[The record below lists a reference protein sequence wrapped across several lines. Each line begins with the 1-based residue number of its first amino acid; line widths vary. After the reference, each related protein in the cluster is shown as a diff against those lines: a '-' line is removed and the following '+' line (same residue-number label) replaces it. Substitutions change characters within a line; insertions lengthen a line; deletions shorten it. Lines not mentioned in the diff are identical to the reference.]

1 MPVLLLHIYWDVDPI
16 IVHIGNFGLHWY
28 SVCFALAFIL
38 GNYLFSKIYQREN
51 KPAKDL
57 DTLLMYMV
65 IGTVVGARLG
75 HCFFYD
81 PVFYLNNP
89 IEILKTWRG
98 GLASHGAAIG
108 ILTALYLYSRTRKDQ
123 PWLYVVDRMV
133 IVVALGGALIRIGN
147 LMNSEIVGT
156 PTDVPWAFIFPRNN
170 PQYPTAKDLVPRHP
184 AQLYEAIFYFLV
196 FIFLY
201 RRYWKRP
208 VPPIGMEEGK
218 SLGWFLILV
227 FGFRF
232 LVEFS
237 KEVQEEFE
245 TGLSLHMGQWLSIPL
260 ILLGLYLL
268 LRKQPLASHRPN

>member
-1 MPVLLLHIYWDVDPI
+1 MLLLHIYWDVDPI

-38 GNYLFSKIYQREN
+38 GNYLFAKIYQREN

-57 DTLLMYMV
+57 DTLLIYMV

-81 PVFYLNNP
+81 PIFYLNHP

-108 ILTALYLYSRTRKDQ
+108 ILTALYVYSSTRKDQ

-156 PTDVPWAFIFPRNN
+156 PTDVPWAFVFPRNN
-170 PQYPTAKDLVPRHP
+170 PQYPIVKDLVPRHP
-184 AQLYEAIFYFLV
+184 AQLYEAIFYLLV

-201 RRYWKRP
+201 RRYWKHP

-245 TGLSLHMGQWLSIPL
+245 IGLPLHMGQWLSIPL

-268 LRKQPLASHRPN
+268 LRKQPLASHPAN